1 MSVISMSHFFSDP
14 KAIVE
19 GDNQRASSS
28 ANSLTKIEEHEEDEQ
43 DQKSAS
49 NGLDKEFK
57 CVDVIRNTTECNKSA
72 NLTGDNVTDVFD
84 PLLYA
89 IEFLASYN
97 SDTQKACLPIVTS
110 QG

>member
-1 MSVISMSHFFSDP
+1 MSRFLSDA

-19 GDNQRASSS
+19 GDTQRASSS

-43 DQKSAS
+43 EQKSTI

-57 CVDVIRNTTECNKSA
+57 CVDVIRNTTGSNGSVT
-72 NLTGDNVTDVFD
+72 LTDENVTDVFD

-97 SDTQKACLPIVTS
+97 SDTKKGCLPLVTS

>member
-1 MSVISMSHFFSDP
+1 MSRFFSDP

-19 GDNQRASSS
+19 NDTQRASSS
-28 ANSLTKIEEHEEDEQ
+28 ANSLTKIEEHEEYEQ
-43 DQKSAS
+43 DQKSTINRAVTES
-49 NGLDKEFK
+49 K
-57 CVDVIRNTTECNKSA
+57 CVDAIRNTTVSNDSA
-72 NLTGDNVTDVFD
+72 NFAGENITDVFD

-97 SDTQKACLPIVTS
+97 SDAQKGCLPLVTS

>member
-1 MSVISMSHFFSDP
+1 MSRFVSDT

-19 GDNQRASSS
+19 NDTQRASSS

-43 DQKSAS
+43 DQKS
-49 NGLDKEFK
+49 GVVKESK
-57 CVDVIRNTTECNKSA
+57 CVDVIRNTTGSNESA
-72 NLTGDNVTDVFD
+72 NLTGENITDVFD

-97 SDTQKACLPIVTS
+97 SDTKKGCLPLVTS

>member
-1 MSVISMSHFFSDP
+1 MSRFFSDQ

-19 GDNQRASSS
+19 SDTQRASSS

-43 DQKSAS
+43 DLKSTID
-49 NGLDKEFK
+49 GVVKESK
-57 CVDVIRNTTECNKSA
+57 CVDVIRNTNGTSESA
-72 NLTGDNVTDVFD
+72 NSTGENVTDVFD

-97 SDTQKACLPIVTS
+97 SDTKKSCLPLVTS

>member
-1 MSVISMSHFFSDP
+1 MSRFFSDP
-14 KAIVE
+14 KAIIE
-19 GDNQRASSS
+19 NDTQRASSS

-43 DQKSAS
+43 DQKCDT
-49 NGLDKEFK
+49 NGAVKQFK
-57 CVDVIRNTTECNKSA
+57 CVDVIRNTTGSNETA
-72 NLTGDNVTDVFD
+72 NLTGENITDVFD

-97 SDTQKACLPIVTS
+97 SDTKKGCLPLVTS